1 VAIDSWRKTFI
12 VLVAIPSHSFDPAK
26 TVADIGGRMTQ
37 FKLPEWTVDELTA
50 IALLPNATQD
60 RTLILFTWVTMEMYR
75 GTVLDLSGALVPVR
89 LLPFG

>member
-50 IALLPNATQD
+50 IARRGFRQLN
-60 RTLILFTWVTMEMYR
+60 VTDPR
-75 GTVLDLSGALVPVR
+75 GEFAKL
-89 LLPFG
+89 